1 MGYRELNLLRTG
13 VDEDA
18 MGSRP
23 LTDGDTRGVT
33 GDEPFDQT
41 LAAARAGDGGA
52 FELLFVSM
60 SRRVRSFVALRGA
73 GDPDGMV
80 NDVFLKVFTN
90 LDGFVGNEI
99 QFRAWVYKIARNTL
113 IDEVRRS
120 ERRVDETT
128 LEQAHAI
135 GIESGDVEV
144 EAIDQLGDDWV
155 LAQLDVLTPE
165 QREVVILRVVSD
177 LTIEAIAE
185 VLGKRIGAV
194 KAMQRRAFRTLAKNL
209 DHQAVPQ

>member
-1 MGYRELNLLRTG
+1 M
-13 VDEDA
+13 
-18 MGSRP
+18 
-23 LTDGDTRGVT
+23 
-33 GDEPFDQT
+33 
-41 LAAARAGDGGA
+41 
-52 FELLFVSM
+52 
-60 SRRVRSFVALRGA
+60 
-73 GDPDGMV
+73 
-80 NDVFLKVFTN
+80 FTN
-90 LDGFVGNEI
+90 LNGFAGNEI

-120 ERRVDETT
+120 GRRINETP
-128 LEQAHAI
+128 LEQAHEI
-135 GIESGDVEV
+135 VIESGDVEV
-144 EAIDQLGDDWV
+144 EAIDRLGDDWV

-185 VLGKRIGAV
+185 ILGKRVGAV

>member
-13 VDEDA
+13 VDEDG

-23 LTDGDTRGVT
+23 LTDGDTCSVT
-33 GDEPFDQT
+33 GDDPFDQT
-41 LAAARAGDGGA
+41 LAAARAGDGDA

-73 GDPDGMV
+73 GDPDGVV

-90 LDGFVGNEI
+90 LNGFVGNEI

-120 ERRVDETT
+120 ERRIDETT
-128 LEQAHAI
+128 LDAAHEI
-135 GIESGDVEV
+135 VIESGDVEV
-144 EAIDQLGDDWV
+144 EAIDRLGDDWV

-165 QREVVILRVVSD
+165 QREVVVLRVVSD

-185 VLGKRIGAV
+185 VLGKRVDAV